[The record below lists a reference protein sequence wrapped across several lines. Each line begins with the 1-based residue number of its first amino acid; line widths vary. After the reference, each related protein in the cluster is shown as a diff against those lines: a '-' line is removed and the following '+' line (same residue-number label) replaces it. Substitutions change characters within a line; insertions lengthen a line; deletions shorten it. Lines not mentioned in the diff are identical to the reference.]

1 MDLGMREGMFLL
13 GLLVV
18 LALLLVAYRR
28 FRGERHN
35 PIRMTIRPAEGS
47 VSAAD
52 DVDLYREIAGPPRVV
67 SRQKPVLD
75 DASASVSRDMD
86 TASVPDEQAIPV
98 LVNRVAVA
106 TTSAARRYRQ
116 ESQAEAAS
124 AGQGSLIDMP
134 EETLPAD
141 GPLPGVAELFVLRVL
156 SPSEEGFDGNAVLQI
171 LLACDLRFGSM
182 NIFHRHEESR
192 GRGPVQFSVASIL
205 EPGSFDLDTMASDHL
220 PGLCFFMS
228 LPGPANP
235 IKAFNYMVETAQCIV
250 KNLGGELLD
259 EGRSVVTLQTLE
271 HARQTIRDFER
282 RQLAQ
287 ER

>member
-28 FRGERHN
+28 FRGERDN

-47 VSAAD
+47 GAAD
-52 DVDLYREIAGPPRVV
+52 DIELSREIAGPPRVV
-67 SRQKPVLD
+67 SRQRPVID
-75 DASASVSRDMD
+75 DSVVSDPVSA
-86 TASVPDEQAIPV
+86 AADEHAIPV
-98 LVNRVAVA
+98 LVNRVALA
-106 TTSAARRYRQ
+106 TTAAARRYRQ
-116 ESQAEAAS
+116 ESQAEAMS

-134 EETLPAD
+134 EDPLPDD

-156 SPSEEGFDGNAVLQI
+156 APDSQGFDGNAVLQI
-171 LLACDLRFGSM
+171 LLACDLRFGNM

-192 GRGPVQFSVASIL
+192 GRGPVQFSVASIA
-205 EPGSFDLDTMASDHL
+205 EPGSFDLDSMPSDRL

-235 IKAFNYMVETAQCIV
+235 VKAFNYMVETAQCIV

-259 EGRSVVTLQTLE
+259 EGQSVITLQTLE

-287 ER
+287 QR

>member
-1 MDLGMREGMFLL
+1 MDFGMREGMFLL

-28 FRGERHN
+28 YRGERSN
-35 PIRMTIRPAEGS
+35 PIRMSLRSAEGL
-47 VSAAD
+47 AGPTD
-52 DVDLYREIAGPPRVV
+52 DVDPCREIAGPPRVV
-67 SRQKPVLD
+67 SRQTPVLD
-75 DASASVSRDMD
+75 AKTSTPVKAGSSSIDDSD
-86 TASVPDEQAIPV
+86 IPL
-98 LVNRVAVA
+98 LVNRVALA
-106 TTSAARRYRQ
+106 TTAAARRYRQ
-116 ESQAEAAS
+116 ESQADAES

-134 EETLPAD
+134 DEPLPQG
-141 GPLPGVAELFVLRVL
+141 GPLPGVAELFVLRVIA
-156 SPSEEGFDGNAVLQI
+156 PNEAGFDGNAVLQI

-205 EPGSFDLDTMASDHL
+205 EPGSFDLDSMASDDL

-228 LPGPANP
+228 LPGPSNP
-235 IKAFNYMVETAQCIV
+235 VKAFNYMVETAQCIV

-282 RQLAQ
+282 RQLTQ
-287 ER
+287 QR